1 MYEEDS
7 SKIIDVVDEK
17 DETDEQENMITNSTF
32 INPSQFDQSCNGIF
46 FKCEVCDFISA
57 RKTIIKDLKES
68 THNWCS
74 ICFSTFKT
82 QEKLKNHLQDLHS
95 DK

>member
-17 DETDEQENMITNSTF
+17 DETDEQENMITF
-32 INPSQFDQSCNGIF
+32 IIPSQFDQSCSGMF

-57 RKTIIKDLKES
+57 RKTIIKDHKES
-68 THNWCS
+68 THNWWS
-74 ICFSTFKT
+74 ICFPLSRLRK
-82 QEKLKNHLQDLHS
+82 S
-95 DK
+95 